1 VRPPHCSYGVECGAI
16 GRVLIALESGLSAV
30 ASSFYFSVSG
40 AEAFST
46 VISCTCRKFA
56 KEGSN
61 RLSRWRKVFYTGVAL
76 WLLGILI
83 AFVGSKK
90 TDRFL
95 LLPLD
100 ILSISL
106 VVGFLGHSIVK
117 LHPQGM
123 ATSRDSSSPSK
134 R

>member
-1 VRPPHCSYGVECGAI
+1 VFWVHPPHCSYGMECGGI

-30 ASSFYFSVSG
+30 GSSSYFSVSG
-40 AEAFST
+40 TEAFST

-61 RLSRWRKVFYTGVAL
+61 RMSKWRKVFYTGLAL
-76 WLLGILI
+76 WPLGILI

-90 TDRFL
+90 TNRFL

-100 ILSISL
+100 ILSISI
-106 VVGFLGHSIVK
+106 VVGFLGYSIVK
-117 LHPQGM
+117 LYRQGM
-123 ATSRDSSSPSK
+123 ATSRDSSSP
-134 R
+134 